1 MKAKTLSTPTLIH
14 LFALAHAAIAI
25 LSRLAN
31 YVDDVPLTVLTL
43 ALVVVIALRH
53 GLSAEMI
60 ALTALIGT
68 SVGYLFGS
76 YGAELIGRFIA
87 SDVYAPAL
95 VTALFTE
102 LLGWGVYAFARL
114 RGRVT
119 EGQKRWS
126 PALPQIFGILFAILL
141 FRISYTLIFNSSYFS
156 QTTVY
161 TEVQR
166 LLNNTVALLVML
178 CGNSLFVTIRA
189 SAIRP
194 EWRTMVEVITTLL
207 LSAGVTL
214 LVYFNFP
221 QGGEVMF
228 AMLPFL
234 RLYSVVL
241 LCDIVVFAL
250 MKMTAYVIASRAA
263 LRTEQ
268 GKTHLAQFQ
277 YNKLKLQI
285 NPHFLFNSLNILDF
299 LVQEHETERASAFIR
314 KLADTYRYMLKNED
328 ETLVPLEEELTFARK
343 YIELLKERFTTGFE
357 VKCDIPEAML
367 YRHVVPCCLQLLIE
381 NATKH
386 NIVSP
391 EHPLVVTIH
400 IEEELLIVSNN
411 LQPRLSKQNSTGMGL
426 KNICQQ
432 YADLDSRPVEII
444 QTESEF
450 IVQLPLL

>member
-156 QTTVY
+156 
-161 TEVQR
+161 
-166 LLNNTVALLVML
+166 
-178 CGNSLFVTIRA
+178 
-189 SAIRP
+189 
-194 EWRTMVEVITTLL
+194 
-207 LSAGVTL
+207 
-214 LVYFNFP
+214 
-221 QGGEVMF
+221 
-228 AMLPFL
+228 
-234 RLYSVVL
+234 
-241 LCDIVVFAL
+241 
-250 MKMTAYVIASRAA
+250 
-263 LRTEQ
+263 
-268 GKTHLAQFQ
+268 
-277 YNKLKLQI
+277 
-285 NPHFLFNSLNILDF
+285 
-299 LVQEHETERASAFIR
+299 
-314 KLADTYRYMLKNED
+314 
-328 ETLVPLEEELTFARK
+328 
-343 YIELLKERFTTGFE
+343 
-357 VKCDIPEAML
+357 
-367 YRHVVPCCLQLLIE
+367 
-381 NATKH
+381 
-386 NIVSP
+386 
-391 EHPLVVTIH
+391 
-400 IEEELLIVSNN
+400 
-411 LQPRLSKQNSTGMGL
+411 
-426 KNICQQ
+426 
-432 YADLDSRPVEII
+432 
-444 QTESEF
+444 
-450 IVQLPLL
+450 

>member
-1 MKAKTLSTPTLIH
+1 MKANTLSTPTLIH

-68 SVGYLFGS
+68 SMGYLFGS

-114 RGRVT
+114 RGRVA

-178 CGNSLFVTIRA
+178 CGNSLFVTIRS
-189 SAIRP
+189 SAIRL
-194 EWRTMVEVITTLL
+194 EWRSMAAVCTTLL
-207 LSAGVTL
+207 FSAVITL
-214 LVYFNFP
+214 LVYYNFP

-328 ETLVPLEEELTFARK
+328 ETLVPLAEELTFARK
-343 YIELLKERFTTGFE
+343 YIELLKERFTSGFE
-357 VKCDIPEAML
+357 VKSDIPEAML
-367 YRHVVPCCLQLLIE
+367 NRHVVPCCLQLLIE

-391 EHPLVVTIH
+391 EHPLVVTIR
-400 IEEELLIVSNN
+400 IEEDLLIVSNN